1 MEIGIYTFADVGF
14 GDPAVGAAQRIPEI
28 IEEIVLAD
36 QVGLSVFGLGEHHRP
51 EFGSPAAPV
60 ILAAAASRT
69 RQIRLSSA
77 VTVLSSD
84 DPVRVFEQ
92 FTALDLVSQG
102 RAEVMAG
109 RGAFVESFPLF
120 GYALEDY
127 EALFEEKLDLL
138 LALRKDEPVT
148 WSGRFRSPL
157 NNVVLHPRPVQKLLP
172 VWRAVGGTPES
183 VVKAAQAGIPMALAM
198 LGGKLRQFAPQ
209 FELYRRALAHYG
221 HAPQPAAITTHGFVA
236 PTTREAADLY
246 FEGDSVLMNR
256 IGVERGMPPMRRAD
270 FDQKIQPDSAYLV
283 GSPEDVATKIVRMH
297 ELFGHERTLIQ
308 LAVGSMR
315 HKDIMQAIELLGTR
329 VLPLVRQQI
338 SQN

>member
-14 GDPAVGAAQRIPEI
+14 GEPGVNAAQRIPEI
-28 IEEIVLAD
+28 IEEAVLAD

-60 ILAAAASRT
+60 ILAAAAART
-69 RQIRLSSA
+69 RQIRLTSA

-102 RAEVMAG
+102 RAEIMAG

-120 GYALEDY
+120 GYALDDY
-127 EALFEEKLDLL
+127 AALFEEKLELL
-138 LALRKDEPVT
+138 LALREDKPLT

-157 NNVVLHPRPVQKLLP
+157 SDVVLYPRPVQKLLP
-172 VWRAVGGTPES
+172 VWRAAGGSPES

-198 LGGKLRQFAPQ
+198 LGGQLQQFAPQ
-209 FELYRRALAHYG
+209 FDLYRRALAHYG
-221 HAPQPAAITTHGFVA
+221 HALQPAAITTHGFVA
-236 PTTREAADLY
+236 PTTQEAADSY
-246 FEGDSVLMNR
+246 FQGDSALINR
-256 IGVERGMPPMRRAD
+256 IGVERGMPPMSRAD
-270 FDQKIQPDSAYLV
+270 FDRKIMPDGAYLV
-283 GSPEDVATKIVRMH
+283 GSPEDVAEKIVKMH
-297 ELFGHERTLIQ
+297 RLFGHQRTLIQ

-315 HKDIMQAIELLGTR
+315 HEEIMRAIELLGTR

-338 SQN
+338 AGQ

>member
-14 GDPAVGAAQRIPEI
+14 GEPGVGAAQRIPEI
-28 IEEIVLAD
+28 IEEVVLAD

-102 RAEVMAG
+102 RAEIMAG

-120 GYALEDY
+120 GYDLNDY
-127 EALFEEKLDLL
+127 EALFEEKLELL
-138 LALRKDEPVT
+138 LALREDKPVT

-157 NNVVLHPRPVQKLLP
+157 ENVVLHPRPVQQRLP

-246 FEGDSVLMNR
+246 FDGDSALMNR
-256 IGVERGMPPMRRAD
+256 VAVERGMPPMRRAD
-270 FDQKIQPDSAYLV
+270 FEQKIQPDSAYLV
-283 GSPEDVATKIVRMH
+283 GAPEDVAAKIVRMH
-297 ELFGHERTLIQ
+297 ELFGHQRTLIQ
-308 LAVGSMR
+308 LAVGSML
-315 HKDIMQAIELLGTR
+315 HQDIMQAIELLGTR

-338 SQN
+338 SRK